1 MNYTTAMV
9 QLPLVKEPSGE
20 HIRTPQEVERVC
32 ADMRNLAQESFQILC
47 LNAKNKLINRH
58 LITLGL
64 ANSTLV
70 HPREVLRPAITEGA
84 SALILVHNHPS
95 GDPTPSAEDIRI
107 TKQLVQSGKI
117 IDIRIL
123 DHIVIGRANDSG
135 KNLLSIREEGLC
147 DFS

>member
-1 MNYTTAMV
+1 MHYTTAMV

-20 HIRTPQEVERVC
+20 CIRTPQEVEGVC

-64 ANSTLV
+64 ADATLV
-70 HPREVLRPAITEGA
+70 HPREVLRPAITEGS
-84 SALILVHNHPS
+84 SALVLIHNHPS
-95 GDPTPSAEDIRI
+95 GDPTPSAEDLRI
-107 TKQLVQSGKI
+107 TKQLIQAGKI
-117 IDIRIL
+117 VDIKIL
-123 DHIVIGRANDSG
+123 DHIIIGREDDTG
-135 KNLLSIREEGLC
+135 RGLLSMREDGIC